1 MTKRTQLDAEELVNP
16 EAFNHHINAINPAG
30 FLTPSLCSAIQRS
43 LSADESVL
51 LEVDGEE
58 DLAPLIIHCFAP
70 IGTVVLYGQPKT
82 GVVMQITSLSVK
94 ERCRNLLNLF
104 EVVT

>member
-1 MTKRTQLDAEELVNP
+1 LDAKDLVNP
-16 EAFNHHINAINPAG
+16 ETFRHHLKAINPAG
-30 FLTPSLCSAIQRS
+30 FLTPSLCTAIQNA
-43 LSADESVL
+43 LGADESVL

-58 DLAPLIIHCFAP
+58 DLAPLMIHCFAP

-104 EVVT
+104 EVVP